1 MSGINEDV
9 TRDIEQFLYREAR
22 LLHQRRFHGGWSC

>member
-1 MSGINEDV
+1 MSGISEYV

-22 LLHQRRFHGGWSC
+22 RLDRRRIHGGWSC